1 MLLNQS
7 FRQHNIPI
15 KRVRVDNQ
23 GGDGLLDRNHPHH
36 LSQQNS
42 QDSNNSGNNDEA
54 LPVGVYENGR
64 IVHTMGTLFGSV
76 VQVLLKDGITW
87 EGVLK
92 TFSPDFEIALDA
104 AIQVNTNTPSEGG
117 NIGHLISSLSSGN
130 QQLSQ
135 RVFKLEEVVV
145 LNILNTDMDYASR
158 GHFVT
163 DTELSKGKIDLSEE
177 RKFVPWTSDE
187 PLDEVCD
194 SLGSTSGTNGWA
206 AEDMFAQ
213 NEKLGVISGFQDI
226 DGTYTMSLANP
237 ETPEET
243 QKRKERE
250 RLALAIA
257 KEIEDNPNSRRRT
270 EHENSDD
277 RTEEEKWSG
286 VDRTDQHPPQP
297 TAPQHQQR
305 WPQKH
310 QPPSRSEDPNWRRP
324 EGRNQNMVPKGP
336 FQKGPFVRGGPSTQA
351 GHPRDL
357 DRRDSREDA
366 ARGTGPQKRQS
377 FPQLQS
383 PPHQH
388 QPPLIPPHHQ
398 HHQHLPPSPMQQ
410 HQPSPLHQHRPILSS
425 QGLVTSPKDE
435 LPKSVAA
442 QGSPATPNY
451 ARAVAQDQDQRT
463 SNKTSVAKE
472 QQRRRDAEIADIQQ
486 KLSELKVSTPTDAE
500 KKDLPQTWT
509 PSSAPPPPPAAKSAP
524 PEKTQVSSTESQ
536 EQERQR
542 TPDEGKA
549 TEGNVDKKSNEPDAA
564 SLAKTSKLN
573 PNAKE
578 FTFNPE
584 AKPFTP
590 RSSLPAVSAVSPQA
604 IPQQV
609 GTYSPQAVAPAP
621 VPMTVASGV
630 HQPQHMMHMAQH
642 AIHRMPGANQ
652 PVLLQQAMVSPAG
665 NIIPPYHVM
674 MTQYPQMTVN
684 PATGS
689 GGPGPGGGG
698 GRQNKGFKNQN
709 HNNRNEHQTFAQNSQ
724 HNAAAVTGHPVL
736 AAAPFPYPPQQ
747 PGQMFSPMYQVH
759 PGFNPRMPHHPMSH
773 QVSYDP
779 SHSIY
784 MGIPGA
790 IPMVAS
796 PMAQQNN
803 GHHSNPS
810 TPQSQTPNTAMHGGP
825 STPGPAGHMVAGQS
839 QTPTPQQAVIFSGQ
853 NLPPHS
859 IAGAFNSQHQ
869 NMVLMQGHPGQPH
882 APQGPGPVQHPGVHV
897 SQGHPM
903 PIIPVIQQTNATPLV
918 MQHHFQ
924 PNPTGR

>member
-1 MLLNQS
+1 
-7 FRQHNIPI
+7 
-15 KRVRVDNQ
+15 
-23 GGDGLLDRNHPHH
+23 
-36 LSQQNS
+36 
-42 QDSNNSGNNDEA
+42 
-54 LPVGVYENGR
+54 
-64 IVHTMGTLFGSV
+64 MGTLFGSV

-104 AIQVNTNTPSEGG
+104 AIQVNTNTSSEGG
-117 NIGHLISSLSSGN
+117 NIGHLISSLSSGS

-163 DTELSKGKIDLSEE
+163 DAELSKGKIDLNEE
-177 RKFVPWTSDE
+177 RKFVPWTPDE

-194 SLGSTSGTNGWA
+194 SLTDTTSGTNGWA

-213 NEKLGVISGFQDI
+213 NERLGVISGFQDI

-250 RLALAIA
+250 RIALAIA

-270 EHENSDD
+270 EHENSDE

-297 TAPQHQQR
+297 TPSQHQQR

-324 EGRNQNMVPKGP
+324 EGRNQNMAPKGP
-336 FQKGPFVRGGPSTQA
+336 FQKGPFVRGGPPGTQA

-357 DRRDSREDA
+357 DRRDSREDGT
-366 ARGTGPQKRQS
+366 RGTGPQKRQS

-383 PPHQH
+383 PPHQQH

-398 HHQHLPPSPMQQ
+398 QHHQHLPPPPMQQ
-410 HQPSPLHQHRPILSS
+410 HQPSPLHQVHQHRPILSS
-425 QGLVTSPKDE
+425 QGSVTSPKDE
-435 LPKSVAA
+435 LPKTVPV

-486 KLSELKVSTPTDAE
+486 KLSEIKVSTPTDADN
-500 KKDLPQTWT
+500 KKDLPQTST
-509 PSSAPPPPPAAKSAP
+509 PTSAPPPPPAATSAS
-524 PEKTQVSSTESQ
+524 PEKTQVSSATESQ
-536 EQERQR
+536 EQETQA

-549 TEGNVDKKSNEPDAA
+549 TEGNVDKKSSEPDAA

-590 RSSLPAVSAVSPQA
+590 RTSLPAVSQVSPQA
-604 IPQQV
+604 IPQQAV
-609 GTYSPQAVAPAP
+609 GTYSPQAAPP
-621 VPMTVASGV
+621 VHVPMTVAPGV
-630 HQPQHMMHMAQH
+630 HQPQHMMSMAQH
-642 AIHRMPGANQ
+642 AIHRMPGTNQ

-684 PATGS
+684 PAATGS
-689 GGPGPGGGG
+689 GGPGGG

-724 HNAAAVTGHPVL
+724 QHNAAAVTGHPVL
-736 AAAPFPYPPQQ
+736 AAGPFAYPPQQ

-784 MGIPGA
+784 SKFSF
-790 IPMVAS
+790 VRVS
-796 PMAQQNN
+796 LFTDY
-803 GHHSNPS
+803 HSFFHYSSGYSWSNS
-810 TPQSQTPNTAMHGGP
+810 HGCL
-825 STPGPAGHMVAGQS
+825 S
-839 QTPTPQQAVIFSGQ
+839 
-853 NLPPHS
+853 
-859 IAGAFNSQHQ
+859 
-869 NMVLMQGHPGQPH
+869 H
-882 APQGPGPVQHPGVHV
+882 A
-897 SQGHPM
+897 
-903 PIIPVIQQTNATPLV
+903 ATK
-918 MQHHFQ
+918 
-924 PNPTGR
+924 